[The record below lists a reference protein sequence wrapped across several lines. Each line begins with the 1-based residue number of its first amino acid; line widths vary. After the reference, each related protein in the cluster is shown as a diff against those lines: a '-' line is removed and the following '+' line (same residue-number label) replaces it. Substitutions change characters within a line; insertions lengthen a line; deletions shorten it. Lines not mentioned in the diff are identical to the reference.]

1 MVKTTHN
8 LSVHNR
14 QSRSDAGVGS
24 WDLVTAAQAG
34 DRQAFGRLYARYVA
48 QVRRVVTTK
57 VRNRHLAQDLT
68 SETFAQALR
77 AINSVSDRGRDV
89 GVWLHVIAR
98 NRVRDHAKSRHARY
112 DLPVADIPDTA
123 AAGLSPE
130 DVVIARQTAATLR
143 GHLARLAT
151 DQQQVLYHRFI
162 QDRTVPQT
170 AAVMGRTAASVKAL
184 QYRAMANLR
193 TSLATD
199 AVTDQ
204 AATPQARREVV
215 GDPLVTARA
224 AVAAAEHRVA
234 QHRAAARQIPV
245 PAPDPGQVAESGRA
259 GWRDAQGVA
268 CHG

>member
-14 QSRSDAGVGS
+14 QSDPDAGVGS

-34 DRQAFGRLYARYVA
+34 DREAFGRLYARYAA
-48 QVRRVVTTK
+48 QVQRVVTAK
-57 VRNRHLAQDLT
+57 VRDRHLAQDLT

-98 NRVRDHAKSRHARY
+98 NRVRDHAKSRRTRY
-112 DLPVADIPDTA
+112 DLPVADIPDIA
-123 AAGLSPE
+123 AAELSPE

-143 GHLARLAT
+143 CHLARLAA

-184 QYRAMANLR
+184 QYRAMTTLR
-193 TSLATD
+193 TALTTD
-199 AVTDQ
+199 AASDP
-204 AATPQARREVV
+204 AAMHARREVV

-245 PAPDPGQVAESGRA
+245 PAPDPGQVAESVRA
-259 GWRDAQGVA
+259 ALRDAQGVA